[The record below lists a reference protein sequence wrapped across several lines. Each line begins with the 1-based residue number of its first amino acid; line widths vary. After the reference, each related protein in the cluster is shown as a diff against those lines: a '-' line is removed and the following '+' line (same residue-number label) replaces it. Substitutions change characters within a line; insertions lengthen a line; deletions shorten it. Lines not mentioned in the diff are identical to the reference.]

1 MGNKYLEDRSFQDSK
16 DLLVMLLKLMEKE
29 TKGMYKFVGE
39 YPTGIYYTT
48 GKKKKQFC
56 ICSSE
61 RTVLRQVDPFVR
73 DISIAQFILDIDL
86 FYRMQ
91 KGLPRK
97 GIPLITRTHEAMLKF
112 LEVYSMFKDQFNQK
126 VKMMIDDGEELM
138 KILKQRINRTIILK
152 DR

>member
-1 MGNKYLEDRSFQDSK
+1 MGNQYLEDRPFQDAK

-48 GKKKKQFC
+48 GKNKNQFC

-61 RTVLRQVDPFVR
+61 RTVLQQVDPFVR

-91 KGLPRK
+91 KR
-97 GIPLITRTHEAMLKF
+97 ITTKR
-112 LEVYSMFKDQFNQK
+112 YP
-126 VKMMIDDGEELM
+126 IDCS
-138 KILKQRINRTIILK
+138 NT
-152 DR
+152 

>member
-48 GKKKKQFC
+48 GKKKNQFC

-61 RTVLRQVDPFVR
+61 RTVLQQVDPFVR
-73 DISIAQFILDIDL
+73 DISIAQFILEQKQL
-86 FYRMQ
+86 FDMVYPV
-91 KGLPRK
+91 KANCLSGLYNTRK
-97 GIPLITRTHEAMLKF
+97 MVTL
-112 LEVYSMFKDQFNQK
+112 
-126 VKMMIDDGEELM
+126 
-138 KILKQRINRTIILK
+138 
-152 DR
+152 